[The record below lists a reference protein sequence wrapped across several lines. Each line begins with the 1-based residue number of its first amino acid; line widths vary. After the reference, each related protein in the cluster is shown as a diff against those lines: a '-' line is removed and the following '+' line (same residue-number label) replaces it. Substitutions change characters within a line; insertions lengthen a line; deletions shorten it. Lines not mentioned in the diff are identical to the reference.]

1 VAAEFDLD
9 RALRRLKPEKHP
21 GVLSRRPDTELSFVD
36 DEELAGPP
44 LLLDTC
50 VYLHVLRGK
59 IPDKVDGLLR
69 TRTLHHS
76 ATAICELAN
85 RFGARIPANQR
96 EEAAREQ
103 LAKAIRDIPA
113 HRIVFPTAAIWGE
126 AGILAGLRARVGGF
140 NPGQEQDGLN
150 DALMF
155 LQAQAIGATLLS
167 ANVADFDILQQLVPT
182 GRVVFYREI

>member
-1 VAAEFDLD
+1 M
-9 RALRRLKPEKHP
+9 
-21 GVLSRRPDTELSFVD
+21 
-36 DEELAGPP
+36 
-44 LLLDTC
+44 
-50 VYLHVLRGK
+50 
-59 IPDKVDGLLR
+59 
-69 TRTLHHS
+69 
-76 ATAICELAN
+76 AN

-113 HRIVFPTAAIWGE
+113 HRIVSPTVAIWGE

-140 NPGQEQDGLN
+140 NPGQEQAGLN
-150 DALMF
+150 DALIF